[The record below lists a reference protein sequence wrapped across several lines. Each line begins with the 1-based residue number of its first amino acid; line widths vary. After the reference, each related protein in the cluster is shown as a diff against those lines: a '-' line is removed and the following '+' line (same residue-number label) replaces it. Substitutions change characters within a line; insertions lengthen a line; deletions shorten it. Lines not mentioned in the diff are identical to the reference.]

1 MNEKTQTRLIRL
13 FWFLYIGAIA
23 TIFLLA
29 ITAASGCSTTKSN
42 PAYWRFHKETANKH
56 HKIKALKVIH
66 CNRE

>member
-1 MNEKTQTRLIRL
+1 MKEKTQIRIIKAFWILYMAAAAALIL
-13 FWFLYIGAIA
+13 GAM
-23 TIFLLA
+23 L
-29 ITAASGCSTTKSN
+29 SCSPKSN